1 MSDSKTCNS
10 CGPDKGCASK
20 QDPGMGAQDQAIH
33 DALGLIQNKLL
44 VMSGKGGVGKSSVAA
59 NLAIALS
66 QTGAKVGLMDV
77 DLHGPDIPRMLG
89 LKGLLDISPDQRMIP
104 KPYSDNLKV
113 VSIES
118 LSQDVDQA
126 VIWRGPLKMQ
136 VIRQFIS
143 DVHWGPLDYLVIDS
157 PPGTGDE
164 PLSVAQTIPGA
175 KAVIVTTPQE
185 ISLADVRKSIS
196 FCRTVKMPT
205 VGIIEN
211 MSGYICPH
219 CGKATDLFGTGGGE
233 KTAAAMGIAF
243 LGRIPFDPNMV
254 KSADAGVSYME
265 KYPDSEITKAY
276 NDIAE
281 KIMKE
286 AQTPGNVT
294 ELKAKTSS
302 AKKDTGAEGTMRVA
316 IPVAEGKLTAHFGH
330 AAHFAIVHVRDRRI
344 KDKEIV
350 TPPPHEPGVLPKWLG
365 ELGVD
370 VIIAG
375 GMGQK
380 ALSLFEENGI
390 QVHIGAPSL
399 SPEELVEQFL
409 SDTLTTGE
417 NVCDH

>member
-1 MSDSKTCNS
+1 MD
-10 CGPDKGCASK
+10 P
-20 QDPGMGAQDQAIH
+20 QDRAIY
-33 DALGLIQNKLL
+33 DALGAIKNKLL

-59 NLAIALS
+59 NLAVALS
-66 QTGAKVGLMDV
+66 LTGARVGLMDV

-89 LKGLLDISPDQRMIP
+89 LKGLLDISPDQKMIP
-104 KPYSDNLKV
+104 KPYSENLKV

-136 VIRQFIS
+136 IIRQFIS

-164 PLSVAQTIPGA
+164 PLSVAQVVTGA

-196 FCRTVKMPT
+196 FCRTVKMPI

-211 MSGYICPH
+211 MSGFVCPH
-219 CGKATDLFGTGGGE
+219 CGEATDLFGTGGGE
-233 KTAAAMGIAF
+233 KTATAMDIPF
-243 LGRIPFDPNMV
+243 LGRIPFDPNLV
-254 KSADAGVSYME
+254 KSADAGKSYLE
-265 KYPDSEITKAY
+265 TFPESEVTLAY
-276 NDIAE
+276 NEIA
-281 KIMKE
+281 KK
-286 AQTPGNVT
+286 AVANVQPPDNVT
-294 ELKAKTSS
+294 ELRPRKQGAGKDNE
-302 AKKDTGAEGTMRVA
+302 KKDNMKIA

-330 AAHFAIVHVRDRRI
+330 AAQFALLHLANGVV
-344 KDKEIV
+344 KEKEML

-365 ELGVD
+365 EMGVD

-380 ALSLFEENGI
+380 ALSLFEQNGI
-390 QVHIGAPSL
+390 DVRTGAPSL
-399 SPEELVEQFL
+399 SPEELVDQFL
-409 SDTLTTGE
+409 CDSLQTGE